1 MTENDASLLA
11 QITNKYYTAG
21 RLEAESDN
29 ITYYYD
35 VDNNAYLIQIALS
48 NYAYEDASK
57 KINPSTGAVINK
69 DFPYTSIENY
79 ATENYLLPDM
89 FQHELDPV
97 AGLYILGDNESLYM
111 QMSIN
116 TEEIDRLGSNNINN
130 NLTALDSSL
139 EPIPGNAYPAAI
151 KEVLN
156 ISNTS
161 VYTDIYNIT
170 NTSVNF
176 NNS

>member
-48 NYAYEDASK
+48 NYAYNDASN

-89 FQHELDPV
+89 FQHELDPG

-111 QMSIN
+111 QTPMN
-116 TEEIDRLGSNNINN
+116 TKEIDRLEININDY
-130 NLTALDSSL
+130 LTALDSSL
-139 EPIPGNAYPAAI
+139 EPISGAAYPAAI
-151 KEVLN
+151 KEVLKIN
-156 ISNTS
+156 NSS

-170 NTSVNF
+170 NTSVNL